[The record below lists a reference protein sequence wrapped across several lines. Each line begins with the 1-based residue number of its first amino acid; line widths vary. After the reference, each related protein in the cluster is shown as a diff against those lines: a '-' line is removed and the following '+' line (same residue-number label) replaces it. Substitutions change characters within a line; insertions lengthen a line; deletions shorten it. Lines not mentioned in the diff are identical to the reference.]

1 METAGSASYDDEPSS
16 KSLDP
21 HFGVTRTAIPE
32 HADETAL
39 PKPACLRSPLAHG
52 QALTQGN
59 VAGQP
64 AAIKLIADL
73 IERRPEDPTESE
85 FEKMTARILSDED

>member
-39 PKPACLRSPLAHG
+39 PKPACLRGCAKSWVLAVL
-52 QALTQGN
+52 ALGVGLMLQGFP
-59 VAGQP
+59 G
-64 AAIKLIADL
+64 L
-73 IERRPEDPTESE
+73 RSCH
-85 FEKMTARILSDED
+85 SW